1 MKYRSIARS
10 SFRSL
15 SLLLAAVLAAL
26 GSHAFA
32 QQVDTG
38 EVRLIVK
45 LKPTMRDADFKGR
58 LNARGATQRG
68 EIRGINARVVR
79 APKASAELLKGELE
93 RDANIEYV
101 EPDFIAQ
108 ALGTSND
115 PYFVQGSQWHL
126 SKIQA
131 PTAWDTTT
139 GSSTQPVAVID
150 TGVRASHPDLVG
162 KVLVGYDFVA
172 NDNDANDENGHGT
185 AVAGTVSPASNNQ
198 VGVCGV
204 AWSNPILP
212 VRVLDANGSGNY
224 SAIANGIIYAADLG
238 AKVINLSLGGTSS
251 SRALQDAVTYAWN
264 KQCVLVAAAGNNGSN
279 VAFYPAACT
288 NVVAVSATN
297 ASDTRPTWSNF
308 GSYVDVSAPGVDIL
322 SVFGNDQYA
331 AWNGTSFSSPVASG
345 VVALMAAANS
355 TLTNVQLVDL
365 LIKNSDDIGA
375 LGKDVYYGNGR
386 VNANRA
392 VTAAKNFVAAPV
404 KKRR

>member
-1 MKYRSIARS
+1 MKTTPLIRS

-15 SLLLAAVLAAL
+15 SLLLAAALAAL
-26 GSHAFA
+26 GSHTLA
-32 QQVDTG
+32 QRVDTG
-38 EVRLIVK
+38 EVQLIVK
-45 LKPTMRDADFKGR
+45 MKPSMPEAVFKGK
-58 LNARGATQRG
+58 LNARGATQRS
-68 EIRGINARVVR
+68 EIRGIAARVIR
-79 APKASAELLKGELE
+79 APKASADLLKGELA

-139 GSSTQPVAVID
+139 GSSSQVVAVID
-150 TGVRASHPDLVG
+150 SGLRASHPDLVG

-185 AVAGTVSPASNNQ
+185 GVAGTLSPRSNNQ
-198 VGVCGV
+198 IGVCGV
-204 AWSNPILP
+204 AWANPILP

-224 SAIANGIIYAADLG
+224 SAIANGIIYAADRG

-251 SRALQDAVTYAWN
+251 SRALQDAINYAWN
-264 KQCVLVAAAGNNGSN
+264 KQCVIVAAAGNNGSN

-308 GSYVDVSAPGVDIL
+308 GSYVDISAPGVDIL
-322 SVFGNDQYA
+322 SVYGTDQYA

-355 TLTNVQLVDL
+355 TLTNVLLVDL
-365 LIKNSDDIGA
+365 LIKNSDDVGA
-375 LGKDVYYGNGR
+375 LGKDVYYGSGR

-392 VTAAKNFVAAPV
+392 VTAAKNFVPPV

>member
-131 PTAWDTTT
+131 PTA
-139 GSSTQPVAVID
+139 
-150 TGVRASHPDLVG
+150 
-162 KVLVGYDFVA
+162 
-172 NDNDANDENGHGT
+172 
-185 AVAGTVSPASNNQ
+185 
-198 VGVCGV
+198 
-204 AWSNPILP
+204 
-212 VRVLDANGSGNY
+212 
-224 SAIANGIIYAADLG
+224 
-238 AKVINLSLGGTSS
+238 
-251 SRALQDAVTYAWN
+251 
-264 KQCVLVAAAGNNGSN
+264 
-279 VAFYPAACT
+279 
-288 NVVAVSATN
+288 
-297 ASDTRPTWSNF
+297 
-308 GSYVDVSAPGVDIL
+308 
-322 SVFGNDQYA
+322 
-331 AWNGTSFSSPVASG
+331 
-345 VVALMAAANS
+345 
-355 TLTNVQLVDL
+355 
-365 LIKNSDDIGA
+365 
-375 LGKDVYYGNGR
+375 
-386 VNANRA
+386 
-392 VTAAKNFVAAPV
+392 
-404 KKRR
+404 